1 MRSNSRTRFEP
12 MKPAAPVTR
21 IVAFLKITFSSDNI
35 YSFMEVGTKKL
46 GVIDMTA
53 SVMCMENKMPLMIFG
68 LNEKDS
74 ILNAM
79 TGKFNGTVVTVD

>member
-1 MRSNSRTRFEP
+1 MVCMTAILKIN
-12 MKPAAPVTR
+12 PAAKKYDTLP
-21 IVAFLKITFSSDNI
+21 IQ
-35 YSFMEVGTKKL
+35 EVVDKKL